1 MAGRFV
7 QRPRSCTTPARSS
20 FAVAEEAGIDSI
32 ATYLWAIRNGHSN
45 ARPAVI
51 SAALIR
57 AAADHGG
64 AAVNLRR
71 IAICEEHGSHGQRPQ
86 RRRTEGPST
95 QGRGWILGSSQQ
107 LTLEEF
113 DRVLDSRGR
122 DHVAGVRHHREFA
135 VGQRTVGA
143 CGLLD

>member
-57 AAADHGG
+57 AAADHRG

-71 IAICEEHGSHGQRPQ
+71 IAICEQSTDHMGSGTNVPELKAR
-86 RRRTEGPST
+86 
-95 QGRGWILGSSQQ
+95 Q
-107 LTLEEF
+107 LK
-113 DRVLDSRGR
+113 D
-122 DHVAGVRHHREFA
+122 VAGSWDQA
-135 VGQRTVGA
+135 SN
-143 CGLLD
+143 